1 MDPVRTQTKKN
12 HHIVSHT
19 IAFAA
24 GQNSRIS
31 VFDVRHVPVETMA
44 NRMDVA
50 NKMGEGISSGYRFDS
65 CSIDDNDD
73 GCCSPGG
80 TKFGFMRFS
89 MIISVGDIGRVVV
102 VSSLLL
108 LSLPSDDDN
117 DNRKDVV
124 VLVRAKLAVLVPAL
138 EGSRCCCSGR
148 CWGTNAFV
156 TVATSNNSCS
166 T

>member
-1 MDPVRTQTKKN
+1 MDPVRTRTKKN

-24 GQNSRIS
+24 GQYSRIS

-80 TKFGFMRFS
+80 TKLGFMRFS
-89 MIISVGDIGRVVV
+89 MIISVGDIGRVVG
-102 VSSLLL
+102 VSSSLLLL
-108 LSLPSDDDN
+108 LSLPPDDDN
-117 DNRKDVV
+117 DSRKDVV
-124 VLVRAKLAVLVPAL
+124 VVVRAKLAVLVPAL
-138 EGSRCCCSGR
+138 DGCRCGR